1 MTPKLSKP
9 VFGFER
15 ALKLMK
21 RGRKVARYGEGLG
34 FLKVE
39 RNPFP
44 TDAEWVFARIRGD
57 REAAGVEIAE
67 TMQCD
72 DLLAT
77 DWYEVDPPKYG
88 RSKKPIRPGRTDKP
102 AT

>member
-1 MTPKLSKP
+1 MSAKPSRP

-21 RGRKVARYGEGLG
+21 RGRKVARFGRPGTMIRT
-34 FLKVE
+34 
-39 RNPFP
+39 RNPYP
-44 TDAEWVFARIRGD
+44 ADAEWVFAIVMDG
-57 REAAGVEIAE
+57 AASIEIAE
-67 TMQCD
+67 TIHCID
-72 DLLAT
+72 ILAT